1 MKAAAL
7 LQPQH
12 VSRGFWPRWRFCPGK
27 TQSCAHEL
35 KLQPRGESRSY
46 SARKSSPALTPGAC
60 HGRTS
65 SAQRV
70 KSLFELIMF
79 STRCRHGYDMRSRSS
94 VGKSIRTQL
103 LTTPDRMQR
112 RGSQACLIIAD
123 LTTLDR
129 FLSTT
134 DYDLK

>member
-1 MKAAAL
+1 
-7 LQPQH
+7 
-12 VSRGFWPRWRFCPGK
+12 
-27 TQSCAHEL
+27 
-35 KLQPRGESRSY
+35 
-46 SARKSSPALTPGAC
+46 
-60 HGRTS
+60 
-65 SAQRV
+65 
-70 KSLFELIMF
+70 
-79 STRCRHGYDMRSRSS
+79 MRSRSS

-134 DYDLK
+134 DFLIFAETDKACMAKMIVGGPFEKPKLGYGLRA